1 MSEQQQQ
8 PTFQYS
14 VKIDTTAK
22 GAAVVTVHC
31 FGNDA
36 EATRRQAVEQYTKT
50 IEELKG
56 KGLTVATAEGGKV

>member
-1 MSEQQQQ
+1 MSEQQQ

-31 FGNDA
+31 FGSDLEKVRK
-36 EATRRQAVEQYTKT
+36 EAVQQYEQTVKELREKNIVTASEGKAV
-50 IEELKG
+50 
-56 KGLTVATAEGGKV
+56 

>member
-1 MSEQQQQ
+1 MSEQQ

-31 FGNDA
+31 YGNDVEKCRN
-36 EATRRQAVEQYTKT
+36 EAIENYDRTVKELRAKNIVTK
-50 IEELKG
+50 EAK
-56 KGLTVATAEGGKV
+56 A

>member
-8 PTFQYS
+8 TFQYS

-31 FGNDA
+31 FGNDP
-36 EATRRQAVEQYTKT
+36 EATRLQAVEQYTKT

-56 KGLTVATAEGGKV
+56 KGLTVAAEGGKA